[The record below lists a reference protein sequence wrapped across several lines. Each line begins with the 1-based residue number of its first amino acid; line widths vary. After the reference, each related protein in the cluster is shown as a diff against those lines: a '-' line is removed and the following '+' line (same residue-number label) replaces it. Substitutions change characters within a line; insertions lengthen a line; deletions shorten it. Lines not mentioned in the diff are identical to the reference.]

1 MPFAWNGGAEG
12 VTLTVEAGLSAATG
26 TYALF
31 DVSLF
36 DVGTFGP
43 DAVWSDVSQYVRS
56 IRSSRKF
63 GREIAAWDVGTASF
77 VLDNTKR
84 YFSPSN
90 LDPSS
95 PYVTG
100 GISQIRPLRPMRW
113 SATCQG
119 VTYHGYTGYSTR
131 SQETFLP
138 GMVDAYVTVP
148 CEDEMAMIAAF
159 DGLELSPVGA
169 GELSGPRIHRILDN
183 AHNTATRAIETGRVT
198 VQATTLAQNAA
209 TEIKLVADSEGG
221 AFFVDGDGT
230 LVYEGQYALME
241 NARSNTVQGTFSD
254 GADGN
259 LPCWDIQLDYS
270 SDLVKNIAA
279 FARVGG
285 TAQVADD
292 PSSRSLYKDRRE
304 TRTDLV
310 CETDAQA
317 LTLATFFV
325 ERFKQPEQRVTQIVI
340 KPRMDPERLFPQVL
354 GRRVRDLI
362 RVIVHPLGGG
372 TITQD
377 CHIAGITHDITADDW
392 TTTFD
397 LWSATVYTGYS
408 TSRFDVG
415 LFDQARFFF

>member
-1 MPFAWNGGAEG
+1 MPFAWNGGVEG

-26 TYALF
+26 SYALF

-43 DAVWSDVSQYVRS
+43 DRIWSDVSQYLRAITS
-56 IRSSRKF
+56 TRKF
-63 GREIAAWDVGTASF
+63 GREVAAWDVATASF
-77 VLDNTKR
+77 VLDNTRR

-90 LDPSS
+90 LSASS

-113 SATCQG
+113 SATYQG
-119 VTYHGYTGYSTR
+119 VTYYGYTGYSTAWE
-131 SQETFLP
+131 ETFLP

-148 CEDEMAMIAAF
+148 CEDEMAMVNNF
-159 DGLELSPVGA
+159 DGLEQSPVGA
-169 GELSGPRIHRILDN
+169 GELSGARVHRILDN
-183 AHNTATRAIETGRVT
+183 ARNTAPRSIEAGRVT
-198 VQATTLAQNAA
+198 MQATTLAQNAA

-221 AFFVDGDGT
+221 ALFVDGDGT
-230 LVYEGQYALME
+230 LVYEGQYALLE
-241 NARSNTVQGTFSD
+241 NARSNTIQGVFSD
-254 GADGN
+254 GGDGN
-259 LPCWDIQLDYS
+259 LPCWDISLAYNG
-270 SDLVKNIAA
+270 DLVRNVAS

-285 TAQVADD
+285 TAQVVDD
-292 PSSRSLYKDRRE
+292 PSSRSLYMDRRE

-317 LTLATFFV
+317 LNLATFYV
-325 ERFKQPEQRVTQIVI
+325 ERFKQPEQRVTQIVV
-340 KPRMDPERLFPQVL
+340 KPRTDPKRLFPQVL

-362 RVIVHPLGGG
+362 RVVVHPLGGG
-372 TITQD
+372 AITQD
-377 CHIAGITHDITADDW
+377 CHIAGISHDITKDDW

-415 LFDQARFFF
+415 LYDQARFFF